1 VRTDSRLFRM
11 LHVLLHMSR
20 ENRPLTSEE
29 IAKMLGTNATVVR
42 RTMAAL
48 KSEHYVSSEKG
59 HGGGWQLSCNL
70 KDVTLLDVYTA
81 VGKPTIFAIG
91 IGEPDPDCLVEQ
103 VVQCKL
109 GDALAEAEAALLSKL
124 GEVSLA
130 DLEIELN
137 SNLKGRQRCKR

>member
-1 VRTDSRLFRM
+1 M

-42 RTMAAL
+42 RTMATL
-48 KSEHYVSSEKG
+48 KSENYVSSEKG

-70 KDVTLLDVYTA
+70 KEITLLDVYNA
-81 VGKPTIFAIG
+81 IGKPTIFAIG
-91 IGEPDPDCLVEQ
+91 IGEHNPDCLVEQ
-103 VVQCKL
+103 VVKHRLEDALTEAETMFLGKL
-109 GDALAEAEAALLSKL
+109 GR
-124 GEVSLA
+124 VSLA

-137 SNLKGRQRCKR
+137 SHVKGHQRRKREFKH